1 MPGRLRAAA
10 ILMPNIHG
18 VSMAENRPV
27 RAPSMLD
34 ALIPVVALIFMLATS
49 VYLYGADSSYGANQI
64 ALLLGAGI
72 ATIIGLKNGL
82 TWSSIEAGIVHG
94 ISISL
99 GAMLILLAVG
109 SLIATWILSGTVPTL
124 IYYGLAVLH
133 PAIFYPAACFICAV
147 VGLSIGSSWTVA
159 GTLGIALIG
168 VAGAMGLSPTVAA
181 GAIISG
187 AYFGDKMSPLSD
199 TTNLAP
205 AVAGSELFSH
215 IRHMMWT
222 TIPSLII
229 ALIGF
234 GIVGVL
240 QQSEG
245 DAGGFNA
252 MTDVLAQNFDTG
264 WYLLIPLALVM
275 YMAYRKVPAFPAMM
289 IGALVGGAFA
299 VVFQPEKAIA
309 LAGNAELSTGMAML
323 SGVWKAMFAG
333 YVSTTGNE
341 IVDQLLSRGGM
352 SSMLNTI
359 WLILCAMTFGAV
371 LEKTGML
378 EKLLTAALRMAKNT
392 GSLIVT
398 TLLTAVGTNIIA
410 ADQYIAIVLPG
421 RLYRLEFHRRKLA
434 PVNLSRALE
443 DAGTITSP
451 LIPWNT
457 CGAYMAGTLGVPTLV
472 YLPFCFFNL
481 VNPLLAAG
489 YAFAGFKIEPL
500 RGDEHVEVV
509 RTATT

>member
-1 MPGRLRAAA
+1 M
-10 ILMPNIHG
+10 
-18 VSMAENRPV
+18 SENSSV
-27 RAPSMLD
+27 REPSMLD
-34 ALIPVVALIFMLATS
+34 ALVPVVAIIIMLATS

-82 TWSSIEAGIVHG
+82 TWKTIEEGIVHG

-99 GAMLILLAVG
+99 GAILILLSVG
-109 SLIATWILSGTVPTL
+109 SLIAAWILSGTVPTL

-168 VAGAMGLSPTVAA
+168 VAGAMGLSPAVAA

-222 TIPSLII
+222 TVPSLVI
-229 ALIGF
+229 ALVGF
-234 GIVGVL
+234 GIMGFL
-240 QQSEG
+240 QHAEG
-245 DAGGFNA
+245 SAGGFNQ
-252 MTDVLAQNFDTG
+252 MSDVLTEHFRTG
-264 WYLLIPLALVM
+264 WYLLFPLALVM

-289 IGALVGGAFA
+289 IGALVGGVFA
-299 VVFQPEKAIA
+299 VIFQPDKVIA
-309 LAGNAELSTGMAML
+309 LADNAELSHGMSLL
-323 SGVWKAMFAG
+323 SGVWIALFDG
-333 YVSTTGNE
+333 YVSTTGNDV
-341 IVDQLLSRGGM
+341 VDELLSRGGM

-359 WLILCAMTFGAV
+359 WLILCAMTYGAV
-371 LEKTGML
+371 LERTGML
-378 EKLLTAALRMAKNT
+378 QKLLTAALRMATNT
-392 GSLIVT
+392 GSLIMT
-398 TLLTAVGTNIIA
+398 TLLTSFGTNIIA

-421 RLYRLEFHRRKLA
+421 RLYRLEFQRRKLA

-443 DAGTITSP
+443 DTGTITSP

-457 CGAYMAGTLGVPTLV
+457 CGAYMAGTLGVPTLA

-500 RGDEHVEVV
+500 REGERVEVV
-509 RTATT
+509 PAATR

>member
-1 MPGRLRAAA
+1 M
-10 ILMPNIHG
+10 
-18 VSMAENRPV
+18 SENTPV
-27 RAPSMLD
+27 REPSMLD
-34 ALIPVVALIFMLATS
+34 ALVPVIGLIIMLAAS
-49 VYLYGADSSYGANQI
+49 VFLYGADSSYGANQI
-64 ALLLGAGI
+64 ALLLSAGI
-72 ATIIGLKNGL
+72 AAIVGLKNGL
-82 TWSSIEAGIVHG
+82 TWKSIEEGITHG

-133 PAIFYPAACFICAV
+133 PAIFYPAACFICAL

-168 VAGAMGLSPTVAA
+168 VAGAMGLSPAITA

-205 AVAGSELFSH
+205 AVAGSELFTH

-222 TIPSLII
+222 TVPSLVVALCGFTII
-229 ALIGF
+229 
-234 GIVGVL
+234 GVI
-240 QQSEG
+240 QHGEGG
-245 DAGGFNA
+245 DASFGNMTEILAAQFN
-252 MTDVLAQNFDTG
+252 LG
-264 WYLLIPLALVM
+264 WHLLVPLALVM
-275 YMAYRKVPAFPAMM
+275 YMAYRKMPAFPTMM
-289 IGALVGGAFA
+289 IGALAGGVFA
-299 VVFQPEKAIA
+299 VIFQPDKVVA
-309 LAGNAELSTGMAML
+309 LAANAELSRGMALL
-323 SGVWKAMFAG
+323 SGVWIALFDG
-333 YVSTTGNE
+333 YVANTGNAA
-341 IVDQLLSRGGM
+341 VDGLLSRGGM
-352 SSMLNTI
+352 SSMLNTV
-359 WLILCAMTFGAV
+359 WLILCAMTYGAV
-371 LEKTGML
+371 LERAGL
-378 EKLLTAALRMAKNT
+378 LQKLLVAALRLAKNT

-398 TLLTAVGTNIIA
+398 TLLTCVGANIIA

-421 RLYRLEFHRRKLA
+421 RLYRLEFQRRKLA

-443 DAGTITSP
+443 DGGTITSP

-457 CGAYMAGTLGVPTLV
+457 CGAYMAGTLGVPTLT

-481 VNPLLAAG
+481 VNPLLAVG

-500 RGDEHVEVV
+500 HDDDSSGPASTPTANDDEPRVARHS
-509 RTATT
+509 AG

>member
-1 MPGRLRAAA
+1 MSEPT
-10 ILMPNIHG
+10 
-18 VSMAENRPV
+18 PV

-34 ALIPVVALIFMLATS
+34 ALIPIVSLIAMLATS

-64 ALLLGAGI
+64 ALLLAAGI
-72 ATIIGLKNGL
+72 GAIVALKNGL
-82 TWSSIEAGIVHG
+82 SWKDIEAGIVHG

-99 GAMLILLAVG
+99 GAVLILLAVG

-124 IYYGLAVLH
+124 IYYGLSVLH
-133 PAIFYPAACFICAV
+133 PAIFYPAACFISAL

-168 VAGAMGLSPTVAA
+168 VAGAMGLSPAVTA

-205 AVAGSELFSH
+205 AVAGSELFEH
-215 IRHMMWT
+215 VRHMAWT
-222 TIPSLII
+222 TVPSLTL

-234 GIVGVL
+234 GVVGLV
-240 QQSEG
+240 QHSQG
-245 DAGGFNA
+245 QTAGFGSMAN
-252 MTDVLAQNFDTG
+252 VLAENFDLG
-264 WYLLIPLALVM
+264 WYLLAPLALVM
-275 YMAYRKVPAFPAMM
+275 AMAWKKMPAFPTMM
-289 IGALVGGAFA
+289 IGALAGGLFA
-299 VVFQPEKAIA
+299 VIFQPQKTIE
-309 LAGNAELSTGMAML
+309 LAANPELSDGMAML
-323 SGVWKAMFAG
+323 SGVWTALANG
-333 YVSTTGNE
+333 YVSNTGDAG
-341 IVDQLLSRGGM
+341 VDALLSRGGM
-352 SSMLNTI
+352 VSMLNTV

-371 LEKTGML
+371 LERAGFL
-378 EKLLTAALRMAKNT
+378 EKLLTAALRLARST

-398 TLLTAVGTNIIA
+398 TLATCIGTNIIA
-410 ADQYIAIVLPG
+410 ADQYMAIVLPG
-421 RLYRLEFHRRKLA
+421 RLYRLEFQRRGLA

-457 CGAYMAGTLGVPTLV
+457 CGAYMAATLGVPTLV

-481 VNPLLAAG
+481 LNPVIAAG
-489 YAFAGFKIEPL
+489 YAFAGIKIKPMDNGGAEAA
-500 RGDEHVEVV
+500 
-509 RTATT
+509 ATT

>member
-1 MPGRLRAAA
+1 MTDE
-10 ILMPNIHG
+10 
-18 VSMAENRPV
+18 SRPM
-27 RAPSMLD
+27 REPSMLD
-34 ALIPVVALIFMLATS
+34 ALIPVVSLVIMLAAS

-72 ATIIGLKNGL
+72 AAIIGIKNGYDWK
-82 TWSSIEAGIVHG
+82 TIEEGITHG

-99 GAMLILLAVG
+99 GAVLILLAVG

-124 IYYGLAVLH
+124 IYYGLQILH
-133 PAIFYPAACFICAV
+133 PSIFYPAAAIICAL

-168 VAGAMGLSPTVAA
+168 VASAMGLSTAVTA

-205 AVAGSELFSH
+205 AVAGSELFHH

-222 TIPSLII
+222 TVPSLVL

-234 GIVGVL
+234 TVIGLVQTPDGQVSDFGNI
-240 QQSEG
+240 SEIL
-245 DAGGFNA
+245 ATEFN
-252 MTDVLAQNFDTG
+252 LG
-264 WYLLIPLALVM
+264 WYLLIPLFLVIW
-275 YMAYRKVPAFPAMM
+275 MAWKKMPAFPTMM
-289 IGALVGGAFA
+289 IGALVGGVFA
-299 VVFQPEKAIA
+299 VIFNPEHAIHMSGRA
-309 LAGNAELSTGMAML
+309 DVAAPAAML
-323 SGVWKAMFAG
+323 SGIWTSLFDG
-333 YVSTTGNE
+333 YVSKTGNAA
-341 IVDQLLSRGGM
+341 VDDLLSRGGM
-352 SSMLNTI
+352 ASMLNTV
-359 WLILCAMTFGAV
+359 WLIICAMTFGAV
-371 LEKTGML
+371 LECTGML
-378 EKLLTAALRMAKNT
+378 RKMLTAALKMAHST
-392 GSLIVT
+392 GSLIMT
-398 TLLTAVGTNIIA
+398 TLLTCIGANVIA

-451 LIPWNT
+451 MIPWNT

-472 YLPFCFFNL
+472 YLPYCLFNII
-481 VNPLLAAG
+481 NPLLASG

-500 RGDEHVEVV
+500 REDEHIEVV
-509 RTATT
+509 EQNT

>member
-1 MPGRLRAAA
+1 MSESA
-10 ILMPNIHG
+10 
-18 VSMAENRPV
+18 PV
-27 RAPSMLD
+27 REPSMSD
-34 ALIPVVALIFMLATS
+34 ALVPVVSLIIMLATS

-72 ATIIGLKNGL
+72 GIIIGLKNGL
-82 TWSSIEAGIVHG
+82 SWKSLEEGIMHG

-109 SLIATWILSGTVPTL
+109 SLIATWILAGTVPTL
-124 IYYGLAVLH
+124 INYGLAVLH
-133 PAIFYPAACFICAV
+133 PAIFYPAACFICAL

-168 VAGAMGLSPTVAA
+168 VAGAMGLSPAIAA

-222 TIPSLII
+222 TVPSLIL
-229 ALIGF
+229 ALLAFTAIGVF
-234 GIVGVL
+234 
-240 QQSEG
+240 QHAEAADTSF
-245 DAGGFNA
+245 DS
-252 MTDVLAQNFDTG
+252 MTAVLAQHFDLG
-264 WYLLIPLALVM
+264 WHLLLPLALVM
-275 YMAYRKVPAFPAMM
+275 YMAYRKMPAFPTMM
-289 IGALVGGAFA
+289 VGALVGGLFA
-299 VVFQPEKAIA
+299 VIFQPDKVVA
-309 LAGNAELSTGMAML
+309 LAGDENLARGLALL
-323 SGVWKAMFAG
+323 SGVWKALFDG
-333 YVSTTGNE
+333 YVSNTGNE
-341 IVDQLLSRGGM
+341 AVDGLLSRGGM
-352 SSMLNTI
+352 SSMLNTV

-371 LEKTGML
+371 LERTGIL
-378 EKLLTAALRMAKNT
+378 QKLLTTALKMAKDT

-398 TLLTAVGTNIIA
+398 TLLTSFGTNIIA

-421 RLYRLEFHRRKLA
+421 RLYRMEFQRRKLA
-434 PVNLSRALE
+434 PVNLSRSLE

-457 CGAYMAGTLGVPTLV
+457 CGAYMAGTLGVPTLA

-481 VNPLLAAG
+481 INPLLAAG

-500 RGDEHVEVV
+500 RHDEQVEIVPKA
-509 RTATT
+509 TA